1 MSDIKLRKLDGKL
14 QVWDV
19 LRSKWVACT
28 PEERV
33 RQWLIGVLEQSG
45 INPSRMASEVK
56 VNVNERNLRA
66 DIVVYGGGDFVPK
79 MICECKAPK
88 IKVGDDTFLQAAM
101 YNVSLQVP
109 YLLIT
114 NGDKLYCAE
123 IDLKTGSYKFL
134 PNIPVIE

>member
-1 MSDIKLRKLDGKL
+1 MSDVKIRKIDDKL
-14 QVWDV
+14 QIWDV

-33 RQWLIGVLEQSG
+33 RQWLVGVLKQTG

-66 DIVVYGGGDFVPK
+66 DVVVYGDDFAPK

-88 IKVGDDTFLQAAM
+88 IKIGDDTFLQAAM
-101 YNVSLQVP
+101 YNVKLQVP

-114 NGDKLYCAE
+114 NGEKLYCAHV
-123 IDLKTGSYKFL
+123 DVDTGDYKFL
-134 PNIPVIE
+134 PNIPLIE